1 MIPTVIVFGL
11 LLGRWWWAALP
22 LATAGWPILLM
33 SVGDISVGQIPVAA
47 FLGFANAAVGVV
59 VAQSILWTYRRLRRA
74 ESLQRFWTRS

>member
-1 MIPTVIVFGL
+1 MIPTVIVLGL

-33 SVGDISVGQIPVAA
+33 SVGDISIGQIPVAA

-59 VAQSILWTYRRLRRA
+59 IAQSPTGSEILKP
-74 ESLQRFWTRS
+74 TRIEPATGR